1 MKTLISERFAANG
14 LLAVLSLVIV
24 FHLLVLLHVIPYT
37 IVWGGRL
44 TSDTQ
49 MVRFELTSIA
59 INAFMLVV
67 VAIRAGLLRV
77 NVPPLLINIAL
88 WLMAGLFAVNTVANL
103 ASLNEFEKLA
113 FTPLT
118 LLLAVFSLRLALTKH
133 RPRSA

>member
-77 NVPPLLINIAL
+77 NFLPLLINIAL